1 MHPDDAVRVSRLD
14 GPAAARAEDL
24 FRLVYAE
31 AFAEPPYRESAAD
44 VEAAFRRFRTHTA
57 APSFRGAP
65 ATAADAGPVGIAYGR
80 PLAADTKWWEP
91 LHDRTTDEDR
101 REDGRRTF
109 GLMEPAVRK
118 AHRRRGVARRLHDAL
133 LSGTGAERAVLHV
146 HAANT
151 AAVAAY
157 RAWGYEEL
165 ATTRPW
171 PGAAPHHVLLLPL
184 H

>member
-1 MHPDDAVRVSRLD
+1 M
-14 GPAAARAEDL
+14 
-24 FRLVYAE
+24 
-31 AFAEPPYRESAAD
+31 
-44 VEAAFRRFRTHTA
+44 
-57 APSFRGAP
+57 
-65 ATAADAGPVGIAYGR
+65 GIAYGR
-80 PLAADTKWWEP
+80 PSAADTKWWEP

-109 GLMEPAVRK
+109 GLMELAVRK
-118 AHRRRGVARRLHDAL
+118 AHRRRDVARRLHDAL

-171 PGAAPHHVLLLPL
+171 PGADPHHVLLLPL